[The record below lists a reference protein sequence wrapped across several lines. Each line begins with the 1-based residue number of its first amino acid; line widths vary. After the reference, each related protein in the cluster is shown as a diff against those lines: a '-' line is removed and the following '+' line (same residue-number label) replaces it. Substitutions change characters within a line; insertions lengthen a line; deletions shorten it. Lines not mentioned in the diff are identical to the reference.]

1 MFTGAL
7 VYLRPV
13 APSDTSIV
21 TRGSVRDAT
30 RKTHSK
36 SASCWIWSET
46 GRFPFNGTTALTT
59 YSNGTRSGG
68 MTSRPLAGVP
78 IIRAPQLFLL
88 YARSE
93 TKLTPQ
99 LRGFLLL
106 S

>member
-21 TRGSVRDAT
+21 TRGSVRDAM

-36 SASCWIWSET
+36 SASCWIWSEN
-46 GRFPFNGTTALTT
+46 GIFPFAGTTALTT

-68 MTSRPLAGVP
+68 STGGGACACVAMIGAPKTLA
-78 IIRAPQLFLL
+78 AF
-88 YARSE
+88 YAGRKRVDPE
-93 TKLTPQ
+93 AEI
-99 LRGFLLL
+99 
-106 S
+106 